1 MSGAR
6 PPSIQV
12 SDARPLVAGEVKIPE
27 IDRGLRIREGLK
39 DLAPTLCLVGTLAA
53 AGIVY
58 FASGDPAAHYVGF
71 AQTTTQTVAP
81 LETARVSKILV
92 AVGQRVAAGQIVATL
107 DTATID
113 AEIAVAEAKRAQL
126 DADMRVEKAIVEQD
140 LDEHVEGLE
149 RERAKQRE
157 EQARATAEAKAI
169 DGEVTRVKQLVEQ
182 RQAVTD
188 DLAQL
193 GLKQAAANAVT
204 SAKPQTL
211 RVLSKQLQ
219 AAEERRLKAKDQSSD
234 LSLPFLYLE
243 PHDFCYD
250 TTRPMPVTLSAVNR
264 SKKPLTLDWQA
275 FVASLL
281 LEPVGP
287 GHVTPVLNRAA
298 PESVLLASMELAQF
312 TIDLED
318 CFEIEGAGVYRLSYV
333 RPMEDG
339 RIHLAVSAQFV
350 IEDDAAVDE
359 FAAILDAGPAR
370 DTFSALLKDNP
381 IFAVGGGAKTY
392 GWDDQRWR
400 ARPQMLRSQW
410 DETRAVAQQPWRA
423 EIDLLTKRDSPA
435 AHGRATVALTARPL
449 LRTHLSPRDPRTL
462 S

>member
-1 MSGAR
+1 MNRCVSILVIALLV
-6 PPSIQV
+6 PS
-12 SDARPLVAGEVKIPE
+12 
-27 IDRGLRIREGLK
+27 
-39 DLAPTLCLVGTLAA
+39 
-53 AGIVY
+53 
-58 FASGDPAAHYVGF
+58 FASAEDYTPPDNVQDPA
-71 AQTTTQTVAP
+71 
-81 LETARVSKILV
+81 
-92 AVGQRVAAGQIVATL
+92 
-107 DTATID
+107 
-113 AEIAVAEAKRAQL
+113 
-126 DADMRVEKAIVEQD
+126 
-140 LDEHVEGLE
+140 
-149 RERAKQRE
+149 
-157 EQARATAEAKAI
+157 
-169 DGEVTRVKQLVEQ
+169 
-182 RQAVTD
+182 RQ
-188 DLAQL
+188 
-193 GLKQAAANAVT
+193 
-204 SAKPQTL
+204 
-211 RVLSKQLQ
+211 
-219 AAEERRLKAKDQSSD
+219 AKDQSSD

-250 TTRPMPVTLSAVNR
+250 ITRPMPVTLSAVNR

-410 DETRAVAQQPWRA
+410 DEPLAVAQQLWRA
-423 EIDLLTKRDSPA
+423 EIDMLTKRDSPA
-435 AHGRATVALTARPL
+435 GHGRATVALVDRLLLLSDRFRVEPGSDFANRVGGWSTTYLPPREQEQLLLTLVRSHSRYVVSRSMNRLASQRSEAALDELFRIGDGPDRELAAEALSSLSDYAPNPRIAQYLRRKMVGVDRNVALAAARSPPVTAATFPEG
-449 LRTHLSPRDPRTL
+449 HWSCVA
-462 S
+462 